1 MKNLLA
7 MTAALVLGGC
17 AMAQTWEQN
26 KEPPPKPFVGTRW
39 QVVLELPLAGEQP
52 SIRMG
57 DGRLEGF
64 GGCNRINARY
74 LSDAVGARAIAF
86 TAISVSKRMCDQ
98 STMAAEQRLVE
109 MLQFVSSYSITG
121 DTMTMSGSSGTLRFL
136 AVAAEPPK
144 PK

>member
-7 MTAALVLGGC
+7 IAAALVLGGC
-17 AMAQTWEQN
+17 AVAQTWEQN

-39 QVVLELPLAGEQP
+39 QVILELPLAGEQP
-52 SIRMG
+52 YIRMC

-86 TAISVSKRMCDQ
+86 TAMSVSKRMCDP
-98 STMAAEQRLVE
+98 STMAAEQRMVDT
-109 MLQFVSSYSITG
+109 LQFVSSYTITG
-121 DTMTMSGSSGTLRFL
+121 SAMTMSGSSGSLKLL
-136 AVAAEPPK
+136 AVDPPK
-144 PK
+144 